1 MPPKAR
7 SKPKPKPKPPLVPDS
22 TPMKESGDDSFS
34 LSLFSS
40 CSALLEKLMSHR
52 HGWLFNSPVDVKKL
66 RLKDYYS
73 VIRHTMDL
81 GTVKC
86 RVVKGRYKSP
96 LQFASD
102 VRLTFRNAM
111 TYNHKGD
118 FMARNYC
125 SSLGQLVNLLYEP

>member
-1 MPPKAR
+1 MPPKAKSQPSCGVDATR
-7 SKPKPKPKPPLVPDS
+7 WE
-22 TPMKESGDDSFS
+22 ESGDLSFS

-52 HGWLFNSPVDVKKL
+52 HGWLFNEPVDVKKL

-81 GTVKC
+81 GTVRC
-86 RVVKGRYKSP
+86 RIVKGRYKSP
-96 LQFASD
+96 LEFASD

-111 TYNHKGD
+111 TYNRKGD
-118 FMARNYC
+118 LMVQTYC
-125 SSLGQLVNLLYEP
+125 SLLVELVIC